1 MNKHFLL
8 IYRNFKGQLVQKA
21 WKAKI
26 PSEIRYKATQRADYH
41 SVVSITEITEEQYT
55 ALQVGQRRAKQIVVN
70 RTHKKYA

>member
-8 IYRNFKGQLVQKA
+8 IYRDFKGQRVQKA

-26 PSEIRYKATQRADYH
+26 PSKIRYKATQRADYH
-41 SVVSITEITEEQYT
+41 SVISITEITEEQYT

-70 RTHKKYA
+70 RTHQKYA